1 MASTPRRLSVC
12 SGVVHDT
19 AIIVKFFQTTSR
31 EREPALLIGGSS
43 SIIQKGDAARRISMT
58 TACGILPRSTGT
70 DFASKLA
77 VLDVCVGGL
86 RDDETECNGKSS
98 QQA

>member
-19 AIIVKFFQTTSR
+19 AMIVKFFQTTSR
-31 EREPALLIGGSS
+31 ERDS
-43 SIIQKGDAARRISMT
+43 AADRRIIFNQLKRRCSKKNSMT

-70 DFASKLA
+70 DFARKLA